1 MYQHCSS
8 DDQSSKSLLRPA
20 FSLDCV
26 RSKCVYAS
34 DLALFFNHGKSLR
47 NQRGRA
53 ALPCRAVHLPCF
65 DKPSVIT
72 SINQICT
79 GMGKSCYRTSDSA
92 SCFPYIRDVR
102 LVLNM
107 QLLPSL
113 SVFSRCRN
121 CRVTATRPLCVSR
134 GLVLNAASQ
143 FRRGRSLSVSTA
155 RTYSLGNNDKKL
167 KSMNF

>member
-1 MYQHCSS
+1 MVTSWLLLLGKLVSADWEVGSCALGWKVGKSPPKAHVVTSLLLMACAACRQRKQLCEKQCRLSVYQHCSS

-26 RSKCVYAS
+26 RSKYVYAS
-34 DLALFFNHGKSLR
+34 DCALFFNHGTSLR

-65 DKPSVIT
+65 DKPSIIT

-102 LVLNM
+102 LV
-107 QLLPSL
+107 
-113 SVFSRCRN
+113 
-121 CRVTATRPLCVSR
+121 
-134 GLVLNAASQ
+134 
-143 FRRGRSLSVSTA
+143 
-155 RTYSLGNNDKKL
+155 
-167 KSMNF
+167 